1 MSLLNPWADLR
12 ESPRAGRPAGDT
24 GNVHRG
30 GIYRWAPPVALA
42 FAVVAVIA
50 APLSLWL
57 YLINRSHHVSVGYL
71 YGDHVAGL
79 LYPLVGAYLLRRRPD
94 NRVGLIFAVTGI
106 AGINGLAGQYAVFA
120 TLVHHGS
127 WPLGNLAAWI
137 NAWDWAPELAV
148 PAFLALLF
156 PDGTLASRRWK
167 PVLVAAITGLS
178 YAIVMMAI
186 THHPIDASDKIY
198 NPWTIS
204 PSKTLG
210 HISAIGILVVF
221 ACTILGLVSLVRRTR
236 AARGPQRAQLQWLM
250 FSVVVTVGLSAIAFP
265 LHGHASEAIWATA
278 MAAIPVGVVIAV
290 MRHRLLDIELVL
302 NRTIAYAL
310 LTGVVVVAYV
320 IAVSALGEVAAKK
333 VGIAAVAVM
342 ALLVAAARDK
352 VQRAVDHALF
362 GDRRDP
368 YAVVDRLGQRLDAA
382 SGPVDALEQIAGEL
396 RTSLRLPSVAVVP
409 DSPALRRITVGSPV
423 AGTVDVPIAVH
434 GEQIGV
440 LRVGRRHQSER
451 LRPEEQSVLLDTARR
466 AGALLQAATLVAD
479 LRQSRERIVAARE
492 EERRRLRHD
501 LHDGV
506 GPQLAGLALQLDGL
520 SRRLGDDNDTAAR
533 VQMLRD
539 RLRDTVVEVR
549 RVVDNLR
556 PPALDDVGLVE
567 AVRQQ
572 VSAYA
577 VVGASSSPSASAPLV
592 EVAATALPELPAA
605 VEVAAYRIIT
615 EAVANAVRHGRPT
628 HCDVAISTHDTDLVL
643 TIADDGSG
651 IDADATPGVGL
662 ASMRDRAAEVGGLL
676 DVQSS
681 PAGTTITA
689 RLPVGSDMNG
699 ALT

>member
-1 MSLLNPWADLR
+1 MLNAWA
-12 ESPRAGRPAGDT
+12 SDT
-24 GNVHRG
+24 GGVHRG
-30 GIYRWAPPVALA
+30 GIHRWAPPVALA
-42 FAVVAVIA
+42 FAVLAVIS

-57 YLINRSHHVSVGYL
+57 YLDNRSHHVAVEYL

-94 NRVGLIFAVTGI
+94 NRVGLVFAAVSF
-106 AGINGLAGQYAVFA
+106 AGVNGLAGQYAVA
-120 TLVHHGS
+120 ANLVHHGS
-127 WPLGNLAAWI
+127 WPFGGFAAWV
-137 NAWDWAPELAV
+137 NAWAWGPELAV
-148 PAFLALLF
+148 PALLTLLF
-156 PDGTLASRRWK
+156 PNGTLASKRWK
-167 PVLVAAITGLS
+167 PVLIAAIAGLGF
-178 YAIVMMAI
+178 ALVMMAI
-186 THHPIDASDKIY
+186 TYHPIDASQRIY
-198 NPWTIS
+198 NPWVVS
-204 PSKTLG
+204 HSKTLG
-210 HISAIGILVVF
+210 HVAVLGIMTVF
-221 ACTILGLVSLVRRTR
+221 ACTIIGLVGLVRRTR

-250 FSVVVTVGLSAIAFP
+250 FSVVITVGLTVIALP
-265 LHGHASEAIWATA
+265 LPQPASEIIWAVA
-278 MAAIPVGVVIAV
+278 MAAIPIGVVIAV
-290 MRHRLLDIELVL
+290 MRHRMLDIELVL

-333 VGIAAVAVM
+333 VGIAAVAVV
-342 ALLVAAARDK
+342 ALLVAAARDR

-396 RTSLRLPSVAVVP
+396 RASLRLPSVAVVP
-409 DSPALRRITVGSPV
+409 DSAALKRITVGAPV
-423 AGTVDVPIAVH
+423 AGTVDVPISVH

-440 LRVGRRHQSER
+440 LRVGRRHHGER

-520 SRRLGDDNDTAAR
+520 ARRMRDDSESTER

-577 VVGASSSPSASAPLV
+577 AVGASANGPGS
-592 EVAATALPELPAA
+592 VAMVDVVAETLPALPAA

-615 EAVANAVRHGRPT
+615 ESVANAVRHGRPS
-628 HCDVAISTHDTDLVL
+628 HCDVAIGTHDADLVL

-651 IDADATPGVGL
+651 ITADATPGVGL
-662 ASMRDRAAEVGGLL
+662 ASMHDRAAEVGGTL

-681 PAGTTITA
+681 PFGTTVTA
-689 RLPVGSDMNG
+689 RLPLE
-699 ALT
+699 LT